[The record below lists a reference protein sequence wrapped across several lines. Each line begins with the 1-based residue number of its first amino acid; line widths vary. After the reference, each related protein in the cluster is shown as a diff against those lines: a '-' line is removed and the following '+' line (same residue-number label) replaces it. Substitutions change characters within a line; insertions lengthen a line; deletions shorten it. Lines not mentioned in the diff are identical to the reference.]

1 MKIRPFLFAA
11 LLLATVTACK
21 HNNNGAD
28 TNGATSLPDSDY
40 VNGTP
45 LPQRDEGVSF
55 MGSNVDRNRFQ
66 PVHFAFDSYTVS
78 GEESGRVQEVA
89 GFLQNGS
96 KRVIVAG
103 FCDER
108 GTAEYNR
115 ALGEKRAEAVR
126 DALIADG
133 GRARAGADGELRLGD
148 AGRSVVQRER
158 VGAQPPGGVRDRAV
172 NRCLS
177 RVGEPFAGGLAPLR
191 RAHYP
196 VCHEHGAGHRNGDSQ
211 AFPR

>member
-1 MKIRPFLFAA
+1 MEPVNFPARFLVFVPTVIVCSPPIPMKIRSFLLAC
-11 LLLATVTACK
+11 LLLASATACK
-21 HNNNGAD
+21 HHDNGAANNGAA
-28 TNGATSLPDSDY
+28 NLPDSDY

-55 MGSNVDRNRFQ
+55 TGPNVDRNRFQ

-89 GFLQNGS
+89 GYLQSSG

-126 DALIADG
+126 DTLLADG
-133 GRARAGADGELRLGD
+133 VAP
-148 AGRSVVQRER
+148 ER
-158 VGAQPPGGVRDRAV
+158 VQTVSFGSEMPVDPSSNENAWAR
-172 NRCLS
+172 N
-177 RVGEPFAGGLAPLR
+177 R
-191 RAHYP
+191 RA
-196 VCHEHGAGHRNGDSQ
+196 EFGITR
-211 AFPR
+211 